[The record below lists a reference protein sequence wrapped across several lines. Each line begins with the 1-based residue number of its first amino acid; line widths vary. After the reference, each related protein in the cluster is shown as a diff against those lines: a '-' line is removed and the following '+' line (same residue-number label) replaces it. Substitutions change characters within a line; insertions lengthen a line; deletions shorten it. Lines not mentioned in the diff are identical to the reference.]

1 MANTLTKYGREFEFD
16 EGVPE
21 DVQHKRVDAWMK
33 QNAPTELEQPAP
45 TQQPA
50 GKPGNFSGDKL
61 TEVARAL
68 GLPGLGLFAA
78 ATTPGGRERVGD
90 VNTYRTLAQGALPF
104 ADEATAGVRSLI
116 PGQPSYGEALGQER
130 QGVKDYGE
138 KYGEADKVA
147 TELLGAGLGM
157 VGTMGAGPLLQG
169 ARGVPWLG
177 KAGQWLMKNP
187 LKGSVATGATAG
199 GIAGFGSG
207 EGGLGPRMESARDNA
222 ALGAILGP
230 VATAGVKAGE
240 KGLGYLNT
248 ENRVAD
254 FLRRRI
260 ASERPAVANS
270 TTLPRT
276 KAGGVDP
283 NAPGFVNEAMS
294 DLRSDIGNQRN
305 RLYTDPML
313 ADVLPGATESVLQK
327 RGPKTEEL
335 ARTLRNRQYNETVPE
350 ATARAMG
357 QRGRVESAFDLAF
370 GPDNFKHTDEQLVER
385 MKGNAKQLF
394 DPAYQHNLR
403 SRDIDDALNKLH
415 TLDPNMYTKIWNQ
428 SKRAMEAENK
438 SIGGIDALGNNL
450 SSYNTE
456 FLHNIKRHLDTEL
469 GVANKAAD
477 YKFNDVPYLKAKTEL
492 NDAMKNQNGAYKI
505 AMEQYGDD
513 ASLIDAL
520 KKGRTE
526 VFKGGSEELGGG
538 MKGESIKAHLND
550 PNVTPAQRDLFKL
563 GAARALRENTLASG
577 SKKFSH
583 NWADFV
589 NNPETEDRMGALLT
603 DKMGSWDLLRAQ
615 LKKESQNYKQYS
627 GAVGN
632 SKTSARE
639 DMKREM
645 AGMDIGRIGAG
656 IANPA
661 AFGTSKAIIDAIKN
675 KIDPGTILA
684 NKTAELLGRTG
695 AKGNRSALNDIER
708 LLRQQDARS
717 ASYGRSAVGVAPAAA
732 YGWPYREEQF

>member
-1 MANTLTKYGREFEFD
+1 MSNTLTKYGRDFEFD

-21 DVQHKRVDAWMK
+21 DVQHKRVNTWMK
-33 QNAPTELEQPAP
+33 QNAPDELQTTQPPAQPSGKKNFNP
-45 TQQPA
+45 TLA
-50 GKPGNFSGDKL
+50 NIA
-61 TEVARAL
+61 T
-68 GLPGLGLFAA
+68 GLGMLVPGYGAA
-78 ATTPGGRERVGD
+78 ALDPDIRQKLGD

-138 KYGEADKVA
+138 AYGEGDKTM
-147 TELLGAGLGM
+147 TELMGAGMGM
-157 VGTMGAGPLLQG
+157 VGTMGLGPLLAG
-169 ARGVPWLG
+169 ARGAPALG
-177 KAGQWLMKNP
+177 RVGQWLMKNP

-222 ALGAILGP
+222 TLGAILGP

-335 ARTLRNRQYNETVPE
+335 ARTLRNRQYNTGVDE
-350 ATARAMG
+350 ATAKAMG

-370 GPDNFKHTDEQLVER
+370 GPDNFKHTDTQLVDR

-394 DPAYQHNLR
+394 DPAYQHNLN

-415 TLDPNMYTKIWNQ
+415 TLDPAMYTKIWNQ

-438 SIGGIDALGNNL
+438 SIGGIDATGNL
-450 SSYNTE
+450 RSYNTE

-520 KKGRTE
+520 KKGREE
-526 VFKGGSEELGGG
+526 VFKGGSEDLGGG

-550 PNVTPAQRDLFKL
+550 PDVTPAQRDLFKL

-589 NNPETEDRMGALLT
+589 NNPETEERMGALLT

-632 SKTSARE
+632 SRTSARD

-645 AGMDIGRIGAG
+645 AGMDVGRIGAG
-656 IANPA
+656 IANPG
-661 AFGTSKAIIDAIKN
+661 AFGTAKAIIDAIKN

-717 ASYGRSAVGVAPAAA
+717 ASYGRSAVGAAPAAA